1 MFVDKVIPARC
12 FSCMYF
18 STSIRSDYYY
28 LENGLFATVTDSAD
42 PVLFRQ
48 SVRRFASCLQESMRM
63 GRMEVETDMCLAVF
77 RCPEDFTDYDRMMSF
92 VYSFTSFLPAGG
104 TITFLEDGSDDGKSG
119 FLLRN
124 DIDRIISDA
133 LADNRFEMYYQ
144 PIYSVAEKRFRSAE
158 ALIRLYDDR
167 YGFISPQLLIDA
179 AERNGTIIQ
188 IGDFV
193 LDSVCRFTS
202 DCLRSG
208 LDLDFVELNLSMKQ
222 CVQVDLKDK
231 VLSFLNKYSLA
242 PDRINLEITEGS
254 VSADQDIV
262 EENIRI
268 LSEYGISFSL
278 DDYGTGYSNLSRLI
292 SLPFRIVKID
302 RSMTEMVF
310 DERIHTVLKHTI
322 KLLKDIG
329 ISVVIEGVETKEVF
343 DQFVALGADYIQG
356 YYFSRPIPEND
367 FAEFIRL
374 HSGT

>member
-1 MFVDKVIPARC
+1 M
-12 FSCMYF
+12 
-18 STSIRSDYYY
+18 
-28 LENGLFATVTDSAD
+28 
-42 PVLFRQ
+42 
-48 SVRRFASCLQESMRM
+48 
-63 GRMEVETDMCLAVF
+63 
-77 RCPEDFTDYDRMMSF
+77 
-92 VYSFTSFLPAGG
+92 
-104 TITFLEDGSDDGKSG
+104 
-119 FLLRN
+119 
-124 DIDRIISDA
+124 
-133 LADNRFEMYYQ
+133 
-144 PIYSVAEKRFRSAE
+144 
-158 ALIRLYDDR
+158 
-167 YGFISPQLLIDA
+167 
-179 AERNGTIIQ
+179 
-188 IGDFV
+188 

-208 LDLDFVELNLSMKQ
+208 IDLDFVELNLSMKQ

-343 DQFVALGADYIQG
+343 DQFAALGADYIQG